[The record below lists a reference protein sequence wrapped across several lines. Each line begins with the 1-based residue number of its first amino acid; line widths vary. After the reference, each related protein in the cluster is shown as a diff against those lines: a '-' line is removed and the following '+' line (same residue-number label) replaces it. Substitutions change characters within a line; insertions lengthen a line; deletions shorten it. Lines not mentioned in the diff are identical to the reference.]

1 MARWH
6 DGTMRLAA
14 ALFCVAGTAAWGQ
27 TTPKFTVGPAL
38 QVNPPGDVW
47 FECSIGVSQTNH
59 LEAFVGSMSP
69 TTPGIAT
76 AAIFALPGG
85 PLVAHGNTSCG
96 TTDPWVAPEPG
107 PSGRIWLTALD
118 GSGVVGTPPTNCAS
132 GIYVGWKN
140 AGQGSI
146 PAAQLYPVPGLD
158 GLFDKPAL
166 AIGEETPGGPLNRF
180 YITSV
185 AKRGLYCNRTVNL
198 ATTSNNPASGAPV
211 WAVKEVKPVLNNDC
225 DWKGWG
231 AVGVVTDS
239 GRIVAALT
247 DGNPQNNANR
257 PYIYYSDDQGA
268 TWHSDDG
275 LDPLVIDPDE
285 NIEATTID
293 VDDTGDCGD
302 SQSGDTPEHA
312 DRRQG
317 APSIAID
324 RSQEPNHIY
333 VAFYAR
339 SAPGAKN
346 TDIYIARSTDAGTT
360 WPSDEIVQITDAMLG
375 LTDPV
380 DTDPITGADQYT
392 PAIAVDS
399 CGGVNLMFYDNRFDP
414 DRDDKYS
421 PMDVY
426 FARVTNFGPP
436 PVVPVVN
443 TARMTS
449 ETFPAD
455 HCTMPVM
462 ASYLGDYQT
471 MSVSADGKWIWAAY
485 IARESDQTLIWTERN
500 CYVHRIQIHCLQEGD
515 FNGDGGVNEADVSEF
530 LTALATE
537 DPSADVDLDW
547 YVTDADFDL
556 FMERYN
562 RGRRGD

>member
-1 MARWH
+1 M
-6 DGTMRLAA
+6 
-14 ALFCVAGTAAWGQ
+14 
-27 TTPKFTVGPAL
+27 
-38 QVNPPGDVW
+38 QVNPPGDPW
-47 FECSIGVSQTNH
+47 FECSIGVSQINH
-59 LEAFVGSMSP
+59 LEALVGSMSA

-76 AAIFALPGG
+76 ASIFVLPGG
-85 PLVAHGNTSCG
+85 PLVFNGNTSCG
-96 TTDPWVAPEPG
+96 NIDPWVAPEPG
-107 PSGRIWLTALD
+107 PSGRLWLTALNNNANNF
-118 GSGVVGTPPTNCAS
+118 TLPTNCAN
-132 GIYVGWKN
+132 GVYVGWKDP
-140 AGQGSI
+140 GQGSI
-146 PAAQLYPVPGLD
+146 PAAQMYPVPGLE
-158 GLFDKPAL
+158 GLVDKPAL
-166 AIGEETPGGPLNRF
+166 TIGEETPGGPLSRF
-180 YITSV
+180 YVTSMG
-185 AKRGLYCNRTVNL
+185 KRPQYCSTAVNL

-211 WAVKEVKPVLNNDC
+211 WTVKEVKPALNNTC

-231 AVGVVTDS
+231 AVGVVTSS

-247 DGNPQNNANR
+247 DGNPQNNLDR

-275 LDPLVIDPDE
+275 LAPLVIDPAGG
-285 NIEATTID
+285 IEATTID
-293 VDDTGDCGD
+293 VDDTSGCNG

-339 SAPGAKN
+339 SAPGATN
-346 TDIYIARSTDAGTT
+346 TDLYIARSINGGST
-360 WPSDEIVQITDAMLG
+360 WPSAEIVQITDAMLG
-375 LTDPV
+375 LSDPV

-426 FARVTNFGPP
+426 FARVTNFDPIGSGTI
-436 PVVPVVN
+436 VH
-443 TARMTS
+443 TARMTA
-449 ETFPAD
+449 ETFPGD
-455 HCTMPVM
+455 KCTAPVM
-462 ASYLGDYQT
+462 ANFLGDYHT
-471 MSVSADGKWIWAAY
+471 MSVSADGTWIWAAY
-485 IARESDQTLIWTERN
+485 IARESDQALGWTERN

-515 FNGDGGVNEADVSEF
+515 FNGDGGVNEADASEF
-530 LTALATE
+530 LAALAAE
-537 DPSADVDLDW
+537 DPSADMDLDW

-556 FMERYN
+556 FMERYD
-562 RGRRGD
+562 RGRRGE